1 MAGDAPFGERDGQGP
16 SRPSSRKSQLQS
28 ANRKQDEDE
37 KARAS
42 RLEQEHG
49 ALFEE
54 KARALG
60 GVEDDETAALAARI
74 IATRIAQKGIEYEQM
89 AAKDVTRLV
98 VQSVGEAYRIQ
109 DLESERAK
117 APGVEAAR
125 TESASADYKPAA
137 KEVTGRT
144 EGPPPH
150 SSDRSAPNGP
160 AGSPDQS
167 PSSPAGTRGAQAAAP
182 DNGREA
188 GEESAKQD
196 QARLTAQQDERA
208 RILRDHGVKLA
219 AEFHAR
225 GVADGATLARAVDV
239 FATNAAEQGLN
250 SRKVGHIDRPLRP
263 LKKMRFISK
272 SNKGSAKACAAISTD
287 GHQVPGP
294 RRPLIMLAQNPTLLL
309 RHHHGNSERQLLR
322 RNSCDPTTKCW
333 IVAKSA
339 SVACAAK
346 FPMTWLSRAFRIATP
361 FMTNRK
367 SRSCARIG
375 KRKRRTSKPRKPK

>member
-60 GVEDDETAALAARI
+60 GVEDDETAALAAKI

-188 GEESAKQD
+188 GEEFGKAGSSPPYRSARRAGAHLEGSWG
-196 QARLTAQQDERA
+196 QAGRRISCAWGRRRRDVSASRGCLCHERC
-208 RILRDHGVKLA
+208 RTRPRT
-219 AEFHAR
+219 R
-225 GVADGATLARAVDV
+225 GR
-239 FATNAAEQGLN
+239 
-250 SRKVGHIDRPLRP
+250 S
-263 LKKMRFISK
+263 
-272 SNKGSAKACAAISTD
+272 AIST
-287 GHQVPGP
+287 GH
-294 RRPLIMLAQNPTLLL
+294 
-309 RHHHGNSERQLLR
+309 
-322 RNSCDPTTKCW
+322 
-333 IVAKSA
+333 
-339 SVACAAK
+339 
-346 FPMTWLSRAFRIATP
+346 
-361 FMTNRK
+361 
-367 SRSCARIG
+367 
-375 KRKRRTSKPRKPK
+375 